1 MKQPTLQ
8 FRVAESWPDRR
19 APAEVQAQAVQSLV
33 ANHTLIVG
41 QSRSGKT
48 NAARRLV
55 EEILNWTTTRVVIL
69 DPNADFKL
77 LGHVR
82 RGAEPQ
88 FIKRWTQVSD
98 QVGIASPDGAA
109 WGILWNKLSLGEM
122 AAYLR
127 LTPKESF
134 AEYRHLDRHYKYE
147 KTIPKKAGKKRLG
160 TLQEFLDSGYFQL
173 AVGEELERYRLLLQ
187 DLAALRVWATSTT
200 TKDLDTFLAD
210 PHRAVVVDLST
221 DDEEVRTITA
231 ARTLQALWEEGQDK
245 RKEFLKNGGSWPGT
259 LVVID
264 EAHLFAPPSTSDPR
278 RRAVCERIE
287 RFADQGKKL
296 NLFLM
301 VITQQPGKLHRGVLS
316 ECNNRIILRVNETL
330 SLRALEEAYGG
341 SRGRYNGAL
350 TFKPGEALV
359 EGALLCDELPPPT
372 TPRGTRFMLAN
383 TKEGGGTPK
392 ADWALPATI

>member
-1 MKQPTLQ
+1 MKQQTPK
-8 FRVAESWPDRR
+8 FRVAESWPDPGATAEAR
-19 APAEVQAQAVQSLV
+19 ANAVQSLI

-48 NAARRLV
+48 NAARRLI
-55 EEILNWTTTRVVIL
+55 EEILNWTSTRVVIL

-77 LGHVR
+77 LGHSR
-82 RGAEPQ
+82 KGGERGFAERWAQMTSQIGIAEP
-88 FIKRWTQVSD
+88 
-98 QVGIASPDGAA
+98 GGNA
-109 WGILWNKLSLGEM
+109 WGILWDKLSLGEM

-127 LTPKESF
+127 LTPKDSF
-134 AEYRHLDRHYKYE
+134 AEYRHLDRHYQYE
-147 KTIPKKAGKKRLG
+147 KRIAKKDSKRPIG
-160 TLQEFLDSGYFQL
+160 TLQEFLNSGYFQL

-187 DLAALRVWATSTT
+187 ELAALRVWATSSDK
-200 TKDLDTFLAD
+200 KDLDTFLAE
-210 PHRAVVVDLST
+210 PRRAVVVDLST

-231 ARTLQALWEEGQDK
+231 ARTLQSLWEEGEAK
-245 RKEFLKNGGSWPGT
+245 RREFLARGGDWPGT

-264 EAHLFAPPSTSDPR
+264 EAHLFAPPSTTDPR
-278 RRAVCERIE
+278 KRAVCERIE
-287 RFADQGKKL
+287 RLADQGKKL
-296 NLFLM
+296 NLYLM

-330 SLRALEEAYGG
+330 SLRALEETYGG

-350 TFKPGEALV
+350 TFNQGEALV

-372 TPRGTRFMLAN
+372 TPRGARFMLAN

-392 ADWALPATI
+392 ADWARPALV